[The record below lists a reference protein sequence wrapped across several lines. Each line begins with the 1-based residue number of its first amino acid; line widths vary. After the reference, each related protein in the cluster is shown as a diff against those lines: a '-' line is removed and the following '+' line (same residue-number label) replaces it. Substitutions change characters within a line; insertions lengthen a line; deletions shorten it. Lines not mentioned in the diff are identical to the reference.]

1 MWGCFN
7 PSSDRVVTR
16 LRLQN
21 SAWVLTSPPP
31 PPDPTYGLLNTDSAW
46 GPRGSNS
53 SHTPTQVTWSQSNIT
68 TTGQW
73 LADRQILYQAIHDPH
88 QKDRAQTML
97 THAPGFTFQ
106 ILAQINQS
114 KCKHDFWL
122 KIVWLIILG
131 RNDRLYSSEK
141 KCHRF
146 DLNDSNE
153 WTFVT
158 SQQWARTLTGAVC
171 TRGVK
176 SRDLTSHNS
185 KRIALI
191 KRILLCHHC
200 W

>member
-31 PPDPTYGLLNTDSAW
+31 LIRHMVCSIRTRHEVRGAQILLPHSNT
-46 GPRGSNS
+46 
-53 SHTPTQVTWSQSNIT
+53 SHLKSVKHNHDRR
-68 TTGQW
+68 W
-73 LADRQILYQAIHDPH
+73 LADRQILYQTIHDPH